1 MPTVDLRAQRANY
14 TPPVVDIVMEPEPTP
29 VETTRVPTGDDPF
42 FDVSIRPLISLID
55 GDATNIA
62 FANGDLQAIVG
73 NRADVG
79 GRYIIAV
86 HGDRYRLVSNRMVV
100 SAYETAIERAQQDPA
115 FPEVF
120 SKLGNPFI
128 HTATPNN
135 GGRMFRSYY
144 YPRTEALLLNTWP
157 VGFEVRLINSYDG
170 TSKTGL
176 IAGARF
182 KYNNMSIPLV
192 QRNSTIRS
200 FGKHTANINLY
211 AIMNAIQG
219 AFTSFQESLG
229 SMRDLIQRPV
239 TQLQIN
245 ELIDNEPKFAADHV
259 AQAIRSGVRSCSREV
274 GNNWF
279 AVYMALSNWAS
290 NTQYMGPASRPNAES
305 IRLRREADIQRIM
318 TRPSFGL
325 VENNHV

>member
-14 TPPVVDIVMEPEPTP
+14 TPPVVDIVMEPEPIQTEAP
-29 VETTRVPTGDDPF
+29 RVPTGEDPF
-42 FDVSIRPLISLID
+42 FPVSIRPLISLINPEHEISH
-55 GDATNIA
+55 T
-62 FANGDLQAIVG
+62 NGDLQAIVG
-73 NRADVG
+73 ERGAVEDPA
-79 GRYIIAV
+79 YIIAV
-86 HGDRYRLVSNRMVV
+86 HGDRYTLVSNRMVV
-100 SAYETAIERAQQDPA
+100 SAYETAIERAKQNPA
-115 FPEVF
+115 YSEVF
-120 SKLGNPFI
+120 SKLDNPFI

-144 YPRTEALLLNTWP
+144 YPRTEAMLLNMWP

-170 TSKTGL
+170 SSKTGL

-182 KYNNMSIPLV
+182 KHNNLSIPLV

-211 AIMNAIQG
+211 AIMNAIHS

-290 NTQYMGPASRPNAES
+290 NPQYMGPASRPNAES